1 MVWPG
6 DIMCRHWPA
15 AVTSC
20 CDVLSDWWWR
30 LHTQSGFSA
39 RKWAYFTKVFQNK
52 TRSSCQVNCTGHCV
66 NRYISIFSI
75 FSLPHQKDD
84 HKGQT
89 MKSSSY
95 CMYHNLSVRRR
106 PLVAVATIT
115 TAKEDVRRSSIIG
128 EKSVRRMLRIN
139 CAVKQGTKVNGEFF
153 KLTSVVK
160 KLHLHNATRH
170 QVIGTFVLEV
180 AEEKQRFF
188 SPNRDV
194 LLNLTKQFRWLTKLY
209 HGGPVHVSCITLQS
223 CLGDGDIVGEA
234 DNPPIQ
240 LFMRMRMC
248 CHHKIK
254 ALHGTLPVHYKLFF
268 PAAPHT
274 SWVHLCIKERQ
285 KYFLKKNL
293 LSCIPSQHV
302 KNMLK
307 KKCVCVCILHH

>member
-1 MVWPG
+1 
-6 DIMCRHWPA
+6 
-15 AVTSC
+15 
-20 CDVLSDWWWR
+20 
-30 LHTQSGFSA
+30 
-39 RKWAYFTKVFQNK
+39 
-52 TRSSCQVNCTGHCV
+52 
-66 NRYISIFSI
+66 
-75 FSLPHQKDD
+75 
-84 HKGQT
+84 

-307 KKCVCVCILHH
+307 KNVCVCAFCIINLCNCTQKHIGIPMDPWGPHPVVWEPLPVSASGASHDRPKLHELLLPGKRPGDAITHSRHNASIRYYRFVIPEHTTCP